1 MKNFL
6 FYINIIYINILL
18 STSSKQPKRIPLA
31 DRLKIKACM
40 ILQEKKYG
48 DNEEYLNNFLQSKSY
63 VYPDHPNKIVLL
75 AMAYCYDKMSDEL
88 ANYINKVN
96 FKKLD
101 VSRKDIYDIYNFE
114 DYDYNDTKRNE
125 KIYKKF
131 IPLFNVVYKEMT
143 NRESYQEFWDNYE
156 FYFVHTKLFK
166 FFAFFI
172 IINTIII
179 FYLRFKN
186 RSKFIDENSE
196 DNNNEDEEEFE
207 EEKEDN
213 NENKEEKNKNNS
225 THRKLKK
232 KKGLMKNKK
241 D

>member
-166 FFAFFI
+166 FFACFI

-207 EEKEDN
+207 EEKEDY

-225 THRKLKK
+225 SHRKLKK

>member
-101 VSRKDIYDIYNFE
+101 VSRKDIYDIYNFII
-114 DYDYNDTKRNE
+114 D
-125 KIYKKF
+125 IYF
-131 IPLFNVVYKEMT
+131 CSYLHLNSSLFN
-143 NRESYQEFWDNYE
+143 R
-156 FYFVHTKLFK
+156 LL
-166 FFAFFI
+166 I
-172 IINTIII
+172 
-179 FYLRFKN
+179 
-186 RSKFIDENSE
+186 
-196 DNNNEDEEEFE
+196 
-207 EEKEDN
+207 
-213 NENKEEKNKNNS
+213 KNNVNL
-225 THRKLKK
+225 RILFN
-232 KKGLMKNKK
+232 LN
-241 D
+241 

>member
-156 FYFVHTKLFK
+156 FYFFHTKLFK
-166 FFAFFI
+166 FFACFI

-186 RSKFIDENSE
+186 RSKFIDEISE

-207 EEKEDN
+207 EEKEEN
-213 NENKEEKNKNNS
+213 NENKEEKNNNNS
-225 THRKLKK
+225 SHRKLKK

>member
-48 DNEEYLNNFLQSKSY
+48 DNEEYLNNFLLSKSY

-143 NRESYQEFWDNYE
+143 NRESYQEFWDNYD
-156 FYFVHTKLFK
+156 FYLVHTKLFI
-166 FFAFFI
+166 FFACFI

-186 RSKFIDENSE
+186 RSKFIDEISE

-225 THRKLKK
+225 SHRKLKK

>member
-6 FYINIIYINILL
+6 FYINLIYINILL

-48 DNEEYLNNFLQSKSY
+48 DNEEYLNNFLRSKSY

-114 DYDYNDTKRNE
+114 VYDYNDTKRNE

-166 FFAFFI
+166 FFACFI

-186 RSKFIDENSE
+186 RSKFIDEISE

-225 THRKLKK
+225 SHRKLKK

>member
-6 FYINIIYINILL
+6 FYINLIYINILL

-48 DNEEYLNNFLQSKSY
+48 DNEEYLNNFLLSKSY

-166 FFAFFI
+166 FFACFI

-186 RSKFIDENSE
+186 RSKFIDEISE

-225 THRKLKK
+225 SHRKLKK